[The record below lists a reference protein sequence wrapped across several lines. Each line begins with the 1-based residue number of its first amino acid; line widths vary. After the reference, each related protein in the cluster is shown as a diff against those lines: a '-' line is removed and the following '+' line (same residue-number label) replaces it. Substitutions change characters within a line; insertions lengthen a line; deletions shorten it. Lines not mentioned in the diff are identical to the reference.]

1 MPRRMHLPRR
11 WIISS
16 NKRIRASEPFP
27 QTYTESQ
34 RARLTLNA
42 LGSILR
48 IWEFWAQDIIGL
60 KVRGKMLTENQYQPL
75 PNCLTIKESE
85 IHGNGLFALSDIPI
99 GTDLG
104 ESHYRCS
111 ESSEIKRTP
120 LGGFINHSEDSNC
133 KRVGGPSSFHIVTT
147 SEIRAGDELT
157 VTYTWYTPS

>member
-1 MPRRMHLPRR
+1 
-11 WIISS
+11 
-16 NKRIRASEPFP
+16 
-27 QTYTESQ
+27 
-34 RARLTLNA
+34 
-42 LGSILR
+42 
-48 IWEFWAQDIIGL
+48 
-60 KVRGKMLTENQYQPL
+60 MLTENQYQPL

-85 IHGNGLFALSDIPI
+85 IHGNGFFALSDIPV